1 LREIYKVLKPGHY
14 LTLTFHN
21 REINVWNSVIKA
33 GAYSGFV
40 FEKILYQPNKR
51 ASEAGVAMPYGSAIS
66 DYYLRFKKPEKA
78 EVSDHQKMGKE
89 EYERIVVKAAKD
101 IIALRGEPTEMT
113 FILNGIYTELFST
126 GKFFEGSHEDIVN
139 ILKDNIGKEFVLIES
154 KGGKLGPKWWLKNP
168 EDMLFKQV
176 PLSDRVEK
184 VVIDM
189 LRGNIKVTFDEIL
202 QKLFITF
209 PNGLT
214 PDTKGVIEVLKE
226 YATTTGDGRWRYKP
240 EVNYRDS
247 EHSEMIYYLSEIGK
261 KSGYKV
267 WIGSKEQG
275 DTFRNEKLSK
285 YCTEPNL
292 GLSGFSGDELRRI
305 AMIDVLWYEDFSI
318 KFVFEVE
325 NSTSITSAIE
335 RASHIPEGYEVKRFI
350 VIPEERQKI
359 LERKM
364 NEPMFQE
371 GYNKYKWQT
380 IHYDA
385 LKDFYNLHK
394 GSKSLERDDLNK
406 LK

>member
-1 LREIYKVLKPGHY
+1 MLKPGHY

-33 GAYSGFV
+33 GAYSGFI

-66 DYYLRFKKPEKA
+66 DYYLRFKKPERGGN
-78 EVSDHQKMGKE
+78 SDYQKMGKD
-89 EYERIVVKAAKD
+89 EYERIVIKATKD
-101 IIALRGEPTEMT
+101 IIAMRGEPTELT

-139 ILKDNIGKEFVLIES
+139 ILKDNIGKEFVHVDG

-168 EDMLFKQV
+168 EDMLFEQV

-184 VVIDM
+184 VVLDM
-189 LRGNIKVTFDEIL
+189 LRGNIKVTFDEVL
-202 QKLFITF
+202 QKLFINF

-214 PDTKGVIEVLKE
+214 PDTKGVVEVLKE
-226 YATTTGDGRWRYKP
+226 YAVTTGDGRWRYKP
-240 EVNYRDS
+240 EVKYRDT
-247 EHSEMIYYLSEIGK
+247 EHSEIIFYLSEIGK
-261 KSGYKV
+261 KAGYKV

-285 YCTEPNL
+285 FCTEPRL
-292 GLSGFSGDELRRI
+292 KLSGFSGDELKRL
-305 AMIDVLWYEDFSI
+305 ALIDVVWYEGSFI
-318 KFVFEVE
+318 KYIFEVE
-325 NSTSITSAIE
+325 NSTNITSAIE
-335 RASHIPEGYEVKRFI
+335 RASHIPEKYDVKRFI
-350 VIPEERQKI
+350 VIPEERQKM

-364 NEPMFQE
+364 NEPMFEE

-380 IHYDA
+380 IHYDV
-385 LKDFYNLHK
+385 LKDFFNLY
-394 GSKSLERDDLNK
+394 KSDKTLNQNN
-406 LK
+406 LKNLK